1 MNLIPA
7 LSSWYNTMFILKDT
21 IESLSSAST
30 QDLATLIK
38 AAQKI
43 LDYRHLDDHLQYIPD
58 IIDGDVCSDLLAECE
73 SLNLSSSSRRPESQW
88 LSVTDRPYIYTDSK
102 PVHHAKDITKLPAI
116 SRVMQSFN
124 ERFNCTMDS
133 CLVLK
138 YTSSSAGTSLHADD
152 ELTMDTNQPICNLSI
167 GEPRTID
174 FLSNADGKVV
184 RSFRMENRSLVL
196 MKPGTQ
202 EVMTHRV
209 PGETGQ
215 HVPSLRY
222 SLSFRAMSK
231 RPKPSLQNAAQAKG
245 PEQSS
250 VNAKSDTEIG
260 SLAAPARHVCLIA
273 GDSYAARLDTVKLGR
288 KCVDVES
295 VARGGARIHQ
305 VMEQI
310 RDFKSNNKSVTV
322 DKICISV
329 GTNDIRYADSLDKI
343 KLKFKS
349 LCALIKELYPL
360 SKVYFQSLIPL
371 PCKSRHD
378 WRTNSFVIN
387 MNSIIKN
394 ECIYRRFH
402 ILDAFRPLSLRYFDP
417 RVPYIRDDRFF
428 KAGDI
433 HPSEAKGMGV
443 LAKLYLRAI
452 HSNFFDPFTL
462 Q

>member
-1 MNLIPA
+1 MNLNPA

-21 IESLSSAST
+21 IDSLSSAST

-38 AAQKI
+38 AAQKM
-43 LDYRHLDDHLQYIPD
+43 LDHRHLDDHLQYIPD
-58 IIDGDVCSDLLAECE
+58 IIDSDVCSDLLAECE
-73 SLNLSSSSRRPESQW
+73 SLNLSASSRRPTSQW
-88 LSVTDRPYIYTDSK
+88 LSVTNKPYIYADSK

-116 SRVMQSFN
+116 SRVMQTFN

-152 ELTMDTNQPICNLSI
+152 EITMDTNQPICNLSI
-167 GEPRTID
+167 GAPRTID

-184 RSFRMENRSLVL
+184 RSFRMEDKSLVL

-202 EVMTHRV
+202 KVMKHRV
-209 PGETGQ
+209 PGDTGP
-215 HVPSLRY
+215 HLPSLRY

-231 RPKPSLQNAAQAKG
+231 RPQPSLQDAVQETRA
-245 PEQSS
+245 EQSPVHS
-250 VNAKSDTEIG
+250 NISTEIG
-260 SLAAPARHVCLIA
+260 SLTAPARHVCLIA

-288 KCVDVES
+288 KCVDVET

-310 RDFKSNNKSVTV
+310 RDFKSKNQSVIV

-329 GTNDIRYADSLDKI
+329 GTNDIRYAESLDKI

-349 LCALIKELYPL
+349 LCALIKEHYPS

-378 WRTNSFVIN
+378 WRTNSFVFS

-394 ECIYRRFH
+394 ECIHRRFH
-402 ILDAFRPLSLRYFDP
+402 ILDAFRPFALRYFDP
-417 RVPYIRDDRFF
+417 RVPHIRDDRFF

>member
-1 MNLIPA
+1 MFNLEE
-7 LSSWYNTMFILKDT
+7 T

-30 QDLATLIK
+30 QDLTALIK

-43 LDYRHLDDHLQYIPD
+43 IYFRHLDGHLQYYPE
-58 IIDGDVCSDLLAECE
+58 IIDSAVCSEVLTECE
-73 SLNLSSSSRRPESQW
+73 SLNLPASSRRPESQW
-88 LSVTDRPYIYTDSK
+88 LSVTNRPYIFADSK
-102 PVHHAKDITKLPAI
+102 PVHHAKDITKLTAI
-116 SRVMQSFN
+116 SKVMDTFN
-124 ERFNCTMDS
+124 ERFNCKMDS

-138 YTSSSAGTSLHADD
+138 YTSTSAGTSLHADD
-152 ELTMDTNQPICNLSI
+152 ERTMDTNQPICNLSI
-167 GEPRTID
+167 GDSRTID
-174 FLSNADGKVV
+174 FLSNADGKVI
-184 RSFRMENRSLVL
+184 RSFNMESKSMVL

-202 EVMTHRV
+202 KILKHRV
-209 PGETGQ
+209 PGIAPAS
-215 HVPSLRY
+215 PSLRY
-222 SLSFRAMSK
+222 SLSFRAMAK
-231 RPKPSLQNAAQAKG
+231 RPQPPPPAVPQIIEA
-245 PEQSS
+245 EQQFT
-250 VNAKSDTEIG
+250 VHGKSDTVES
-260 SLAAPARHVCLIA
+260 SLTAQPVRHVCLIA
-273 GDSYAARLDTVKLGR
+273 GDSYNYHPQSSIYAARLDTVKLGR
-288 KCVDVES
+288 KCADVVS

-310 RDFKSNNKSVTV
+310 RDFKSKNESVIV

-349 LCALIKELYPL
+349 LCAMINELYPS
-360 SKVYFQSLIPL
+360 SKVYFQSLLPL

-378 WRTNSFVIN
+378 WRTNSFVMN

-402 ILDAFRPLSLRYFDP
+402 ILDAFRPFSLRYFDP
-417 RVPYIRDDRFF
+417 QVPHIRDDRFF

-433 HPSEAKGMGV
+433 HPSEARGMGV

-452 HSNFFDPFTL
+452 HSNFFDPFTF

>member
-1 MNLIPA
+1 
-7 LSSWYNTMFILKDT
+7 MFILKDT
-21 IESLSSAST
+21 IDSLSSAST

-43 LDYRHLDDHLQYIPD
+43 LDFRHLDGHLQYIPD
-58 IIDGDVCSDLLAECE
+58 IIEGDVCSDLLAECE
-73 SLNLSSSSRRPESQW
+73 SLNLSTSSRRPESQW
-88 LSVTDRPYIYTDSK
+88 LSVTNRPYIYADSK
-102 PVHHAKDITKLPAI
+102 PAHHARDITKLPAI
-116 SRVMQSFN
+116 SQVMEAFN
-124 ERFNCTMDS
+124 ERFNCKMDS

-152 ELTMDTNQPICNLSI
+152 ETTLDANQPICNLSI
-167 GEPRTID
+167 GASRTID
-174 FLSNADGKVV
+174 FLSNADSKVV

-202 EVMTHRV
+202 KVMKHRV
-209 PGETGQ
+209 PGETGPP
-215 HVPSLRY
+215 VPSLRY

-231 RPKPSLQNAAQAKG
+231 RSQPSPPEAAQMKG
-245 PEQSS
+245 AEQSS
-250 VNAKSDTEIG
+250 VHGKSDSVNI
-260 SLAAPARHVCLIA
+260 SLTAPAVRHVCLIA
-273 GDSYAARLDTVKLGR
+273 GDSYAARLDTAKLGR
-288 KCVDVES
+288 KCVDVVS

-310 RDFKSNNKSVTV
+310 RDFKSKNESVIV

-329 GTNDIRYADSLDKI
+329 GTNDIRNADSLDKI

-349 LCALIKELYPL
+349 LCALIKELYPS
-360 SKVYFQSLIPL
+360 SKIYFQSLIPL

-378 WRTNSFVIN
+378 WRTNSFVIR

-402 ILDAFRPLSLRYFDP
+402 ILDAFCPFSLRYFDP
-417 RVPYIRDDRFF
+417 RVPHIRDDRFF

-433 HPSEAKGMGV
+433 HPSEARGMGV